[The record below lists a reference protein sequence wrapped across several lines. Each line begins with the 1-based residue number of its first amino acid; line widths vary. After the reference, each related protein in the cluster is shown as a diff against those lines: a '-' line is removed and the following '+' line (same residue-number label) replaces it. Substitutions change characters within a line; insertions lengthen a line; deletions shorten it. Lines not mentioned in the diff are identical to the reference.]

1 MTKIKTTTSACT
13 VLGIVAGMAASAG
26 AGIYSAEDP
35 GIFSPFNN
43 AQVDV
48 YWEYSNAGYT
58 GELRWVDTTF
68 ESVSHDL
75 WTNKRYNGVDGARS
89 GQSYQLPRLFA
100 QGERVDFSY
109 AILKGK
115 KDIFSTSNQ
124 DDWVQFDVNAD
135 NPLDVLVRVE
145 DIRYP
150 GGDRDHNDAVFRVVF
165 SQTTIPSPGAMAL
178 MGAGG
183 LFMVRRRR

>member
-1 MTKIKTTTSACT
+1 M
-13 VLGIVAGMAASAG
+13 
-26 AGIYSAEDP
+26 
-35 GIFSPFNN
+35 
-43 AQVDV
+43 
-48 YWEYSNAGYT
+48 
-58 GELRWVDTTF
+58 
-68 ESVSHDL
+68 
-75 WTNKRYNGVDGARS
+75 
-89 GQSYQLPRLFA
+89 
-100 QGERVDFSY
+100 DFSY

-115 KDIFSTSNQ
+115 KDIFPTSNQ
-124 DDWVQFDVNAD
+124 DDWVQFDMNAN
-135 NPLDVLVRVE
+135 NPLDVFVRVE

>member
-1 MTKIKTTTSACT
+1 ACSAIA
-13 VLGIVAGMAASAG
+13 VVAGIATSASAG
-26 AGIYSAEDP
+26 LYVSSDP
-35 GIFSPFNN
+35 SIFSPFNN

-58 GELRWVDTTF
+58 GELQWVYTAF
-68 ESVSHDL
+68 ESSPQGL
-75 WTNKRYNGVDGARS
+75 WTNKKYNGVDGATS
-89 GQSYQLPRLFA
+89 GQSYQLTRLFA

-115 KDIFSTSNQ
+115 KDVFSTFEQ
-124 DDWVQFDVNAD
+124 ADWAQFDVNAE
-135 NPLDVLVRVE
+135 NPMDVLVRVE

-165 SQTTIPSPGAMAL
+165 SQTTVPSPGAMAL
-178 MGAGG
+178 MGVGG
-183 LFMVRRRR
+183 VFMVRRRR